1 MSGSNE
7 YTPAGWVSCAYPHL
21 PIDLDN
27 QFHIDAIALL
37 SKVSTGPHNVYGR
50 PLLGVDVQ
58 NAYDPFEDDLNAAL
72 IAAVQC
78 PWCVWPNGV
87 SVTMTNIV
95 MKAYAKA
102 LAEWPGLLEIRG
114 VERIVELEE
123 CTALNPEMGVQLD
136 STFRFITEEIVD
148 GESDFREFCL
158 QTFTEV
164 TLWKPGSYS

>member
-1 MSGSNE
+1 MILN
-7 YTPAGWVSCAYPHL
+7 
-21 PIDLDN
+21 
-27 QFHIDAIALL
+27 
-37 SKVSTGPHNVYGR
+37 
-50 PLLGVDVQ
+50 DVQ
-58 NAYDPFEDDLNAAL
+58 NAYDPFEDDLNASL
-72 IAAVQC
+72 LAAKQG
-78 PWCVWPNGV
+78 PWNISDHSI